1 LWAVVGLGN
10 PGRRYSGTRHNAGFM
25 FIKRIARGWDIK
37 VKKRKFL
44 SKTAEVET
52 AQGRVLLAMP
62 QTFMNKSGDAVR
74 ALLQGTGIEPG
85 RLIVIYDDIDLPLG
99 QIRVRKEGGPGTHR
113 GLASIVEEIET
124 TRFARIR
131 LGIGPFLDGADMVD
145 YVLSP
150 FVDKEKEL
158 FDRCLEQAREALEL
172 ILAGHIDKAM
182 NSYN

>member
-1 LWAVVGLGN
+1 
-10 PGRRYSGTRHNAGFM
+10 M

-44 SKTAEVET
+44 SKTAEIET
-52 AQGRVLLAMP
+52 AQVRLLLAMP
-62 QTFMNKSGDAVR
+62 QTFMNKSGEAVR
-74 ALLQGTGIEPG
+74 ALLEGTGIEPS

-99 QIRVRKEGGPGTHR
+99 EIRVRKEGGPGTHR
-113 GLASIVEEIET
+113 GMASIVEEIET

-131 LGIGPFLDGADMVD
+131 VGIGPCPDGADMVD

-150 FVDKEKEL
+150 FAEKDKEALE
-158 FDRCLEQAREALEL
+158 RSMEQAREALEL
-172 ILAGHIDKAM
+172 ILAGQIDKAM